1 VDVTNPWFQFGVQVF
16 VGTIAGG
23 VTNTIAVWMLF
34 NPKQPRF
41 GFQGAIPKNQARLAK
56 SLGRTVGERLL
67 TPGDLQSEL
76 ARPEFRIA
84 FEARLQ
90 DVIAMILTSR
100 DPLIDK
106 VPASAVTALEGAM
119 TAYLPVAMS
128 KLGGFLGQPAT
139 RMKVRTALHGMF
151 NRFVED
157 MRFHERIFAKLMM
170 TEKKFDTVL
179 DAIERDGVEQVVGL
193 LEEPEVRA
201 EVSKAI
207 HDAILAYLQKP
218 ISDILGDVEARKDP
232 DAPRRLAAAAG
243 PVIWDWIDEQLPEL
257 VKKLDVQTM
266 VERKVMAF
274 SVERVEEILLMV
286 IEKELRM
293 IIIAGYVLGALV
305 GAVSFGIQR
314 LVGFV

>member
-1 VDVTNPWFQFGVQVF
+1 VDVNNPWVQFGIQVF

-23 VTNTIAVWMLF
+23 ITNTIAVWMLF

-41 GFQGAIPKNQARLAK
+41 GFQGAIPKNQARLAR
-56 SLGRTVGERLL
+56 SLGQTVGEKLL

-76 ARPEFRIA
+76 SRPEFRAA
-84 FEARLQ
+84 FESRLR

-100 DPLIDK
+100 EPLIDK
-106 VPASAVTALEGAM
+106 VPPAVVAALENAT
-119 TAYLPVAMS
+119 TAYLPVAMT
-128 KLGGFLGQPAT
+128 KLGAFLGQPTT
-139 RMKVRTALHGMF
+139 RVKLRDALHGMF
-151 NRFVED
+151 NRFVDD
-157 MRFHERIFAKLMM
+157 MRFHERVFAKLMM

-179 DAIERDGVEQVVGL
+179 DAIEKDGVEQVVGL
-193 LEEPEVRA
+193 LEEPEVR
-201 EVSKAI
+201 EEISKAI

-232 DAPRRLAAAAG
+232 NAPARLAAAAA
-243 PVIWDWIDEQLPEL
+243 PVIWDWIDEQIPEL
-257 VKKLDVQTM
+257 VKKLDVRSM

-305 GAVSFGIQR
+305 GAASFGIQK
-314 LVGFV
+314 LIGL

>member
-1 VDVTNPWFQFGVQVF
+1 MDVQNPWVQFGIQVF

-56 SLGRTVGERLL
+56 SLGQTVGERLL

-76 ARPEFRIA
+76 SRPEFRAA
-84 FEARLQ
+84 FESRLR
-90 DVIAMILTSR
+90 DVITMMLTSR
-100 DPLIDK
+100 EPLIDK
-106 VPASAVTALEGAM
+106 VPPAVVAALENAT
-119 TAYLPVAMS
+119 TAYLPVAMT
-128 KLGGFLGQPAT
+128 KLGAFLGQPTT
-139 RMKVRTALHGMF
+139 RVKLRDALHGMF
-151 NRFVED
+151 NRFVDD

-179 DAIERDGVEQVVGL
+179 DAIEKDGVEQVVGL
-193 LEEPEVRA
+193 LEEPEVR
-201 EVSKAI
+201 EEISKAI

-218 ISDILGDVEARKDP
+218 ISDVLGDVEARKDP
-232 DAPRRLAAAAG
+232 NAPARLAASAA
-243 PVIWDWIDEQLPEL
+243 PVIWDWIDEQIPEL
-257 VKKLDVQTM
+257 VKKLDVKSM

-305 GAVSFGIQR
+305 GVASFGIQK
-314 LVGFV
+314 LIGL

>member
-1 VDVTNPWFQFGVQVF
+1 VSVANPWVDFGIQVF

-23 VTNTIAVWMLF
+23 ITNTIAVWMLF

-56 SLGRTVGERLL
+56 SLGQTVGEKLL

-76 ARPEFRIA
+76 SRPEFRAA
-84 FEARLQ
+84 FESRLR

-100 DPLIDK
+100 EPLIDK
-106 VPASAVTALEGAM
+106 VPPAVVAALENAT
-119 TAYLPVAMS
+119 TAYLPVAMT
-128 KLGGFLGQPAT
+128 KLGAFLGQPTT
-139 RMKVRTALHGMF
+139 RVKLRDALHGMF
-151 NRFVED
+151 NRFVDD
-157 MRFHERIFAKLMM
+157 MRFHERVFAKLMM

-179 DAIERDGVEQVVGL
+179 DAIEKDGVEQVVGL
-193 LEEPEVRA
+193 LEEPEVR
-201 EVSKAI
+201 EEISKAI

-218 ISDILGDVEARKDP
+218 ISDIIGDVEARKDP
-232 DAPRRLAAAAG
+232 DAPARLAAAAA
-243 PVIWDWIDEQLPEL
+243 PVIWDWIDEQIPEL
-257 VKKLDVQTM
+257 VKKLDVRSM

-305 GAVSFGIQR
+305 GAASFGVQKLIG
-314 LVGFV
+314 L

>member
-1 VDVTNPWFQFGVQVF
+1 MDVNNPWVQFGIQVF

-23 VTNTIAVWMLF
+23 ITNTIAVWMLF

-41 GFQGAIPKNQARLAK
+41 GFQGAIPKNQARLAR
-56 SLGRTVGERLL
+56 SLGQTVGEKLL

-76 ARPEFRIA
+76 SRPEFRAA
-84 FEARLQ
+84 FESRLR

-100 DPLIDK
+100 EPLIDK
-106 VPASAVTALEGAM
+106 VPPAVVAALENAT
-119 TAYLPVAMS
+119 TAYLPVAMT
-128 KLGGFLGQPAT
+128 KLGAFLGQPTT
-139 RMKVRTALHGMF
+139 RVKLRDALHGMF
-151 NRFVED
+151 NRFVDD
-157 MRFHERIFAKLMM
+157 MRFHERVFAKLMM

-179 DAIERDGVEQVVGL
+179 DAIEKDGVEQVVGL
-193 LEEPEVRA
+193 LEEPEVR
-201 EVSKAI
+201 EEISKAI

-232 DAPRRLAAAAG
+232 DAPARLAAAAA
-243 PVIWDWIDEQLPEL
+243 PVIWDWIDEQIPEL
-257 VKKLDVQTM
+257 VKKLDVRSM

-305 GAVSFGIQR
+305 GIASFGLQKLIG
-314 LVGFV
+314 L

>member
-41 GFQGAIPKNQARLAK
+41 GFQGAIPKNQGRLAK

-67 TPGDLQSEL
+67 TPGDLQNEL
-76 ARPEFRIA
+76 ARPEFRVA

-106 VPASAVTALEGAM
+106 VPPSAVTALEGAM

-139 RMKVRTALHGMF
+139 RVKVRTALHGMF
-151 NRFVED
+151 NRLVED

-170 TEKKFDTVL
+170 TEKKFDVVL
-179 DAIERDGVEQVVGL
+179 DAIERDAVEQVVGL
-193 LEEPEVRA
+193 LEEPEVRE

-232 DAPRRLAAAAG
+232 EAPRRLAAAYG
-243 PVIWDWIDEQLPEL
+243 PVIWDWVDEQLPEL

-266 VERKVMAF
+266 VERKVSAF
-274 SVERVEEILLMV
+274 SVERVEELLLMV

-305 GAVSFGIQR
+305 GGVSFGIQR
-314 LVGFV
+314 LAGLV

>member
-1 VDVTNPWFQFGVQVF
+1 VDVNNPWVQFGIQVF

-23 VTNTIAVWMLF
+23 ITNTIAVWMLF

-41 GFQGAIPKNQARLAK
+41 GFQGAIPKNQARLAR
-56 SLGRTVGERLL
+56 SLGQTVGEKLL
-67 TPGDLQSEL
+67 TPGDLQGEL
-76 ARPEFRIA
+76 SRPEFRAA
-84 FEARLQ
+84 FESRLR

-100 DPLIDK
+100 EPLIDK
-106 VPASAVTALEGAM
+106 VPPAVVAALENAT
-119 TAYLPVAMS
+119 TAYLPVAMT
-128 KLGGFLGQPAT
+128 KLGAFLGQPTT
-139 RMKVRTALHGMF
+139 RVKLRDALHGMF
-151 NRFVED
+151 NRFVDD
-157 MRFHERIFAKLMM
+157 MRFHERVFAKLMM

-179 DAIERDGVEQVVGL
+179 DAIEKDGVEQVVGL
-193 LEEPEVRA
+193 LEEPEVR
-201 EVSKAI
+201 EEISKAI

-232 DAPRRLAAAAG
+232 NAPARLAAAAA
-243 PVIWDWIDEQLPEL
+243 PVIWDWIDEQIPEL
-257 VKKLDVQTM
+257 VKKLDVRSM

-305 GAVSFGIQR
+305 GAASFGLQKLIG
-314 LVGFV
+314 L

>member
-1 VDVTNPWFQFGVQVF
+1 MDPNNLWVKLGIQVF
-16 VGTIAGG
+16 VGTFAGG
-23 VTNTIAVWMLF
+23 ITNTIAVWMLF

-56 SLGRTVGERLL
+56 SLGRTVGEKLL

-76 ARPEFRIA
+76 SRPEFRAA
-84 FEARLQ
+84 FESRLEE
-90 DVIAMILTSR
+90 VIAMMLTSR
-100 DPLIDK
+100 EPLIDK
-106 VPASAVTALEGAM
+106 VPPAVVTALEGA
-119 TAYLPVAMS
+119 TTSYLPVAMT
-128 KLGGFLGQPAT
+128 KLGAFLGQPTT
-139 RMKVRTALHGMF
+139 RVKLRDALHKMF
-151 NRFVED
+151 NRFVDD

-179 DAIERDGVEQVVGL
+179 DAIETDGVEQVVGL
-193 LEEPEVRA
+193 LEEPEVRD
-201 EVSKAI
+201 EISKAI
-207 HDAILAYLQKP
+207 HDAIIAYLQKP

-232 DAPRRLAAAAG
+232 DAPRRIAASAA
-243 PVIWDWIDEQLPEL
+243 PVIWDWIDQQIPEL
-257 VKKLDVQTM
+257 VKKLDVQSM

-305 GAVSFGIQR
+305 GLITFGIQR
-314 LVGFV
+314 LVGL

>member
-1 VDVTNPWFQFGVQVF
+1 MSLENPWVQFGIQVF

-34 NPKQPRF
+34 NPKQSRF

-76 ARPEFRIA
+76 SRPEFRAA
-84 FEARLQ
+84 FEARLR

-100 DPLIDK
+100 EPLIDK
-106 VPASAVTALEGAM
+106 VPPAVVTALESAT
-119 TAYLPVAMS
+119 TAYLPVAMT
-128 KLGGFLGQPAT
+128 KLGAFLGQPTT
-139 RMKVRTALHGMF
+139 RVKVREALHGMF
-151 NRFVED
+151 NRFVDD

-179 DAIERDGVEQVVGL
+179 DAIEKDGVEQLVGL
-193 LEEPEVRA
+193 LEEPEIRQ
-201 EVSKAI
+201 EISKAI

-218 ISDILGDVEARKDP
+218 ISDVLGDVEARKDP
-232 DAPRRLAAAAG
+232 DAPRRLAASAA
-243 PVIWDWIDEQLPEL
+243 PVIWDWIDEQIPEL
-257 VKKLDVQTM
+257 VKKLDVQAM

-305 GAVSFGIQR
+305 GAASFGLQK
-314 LVGFV
+314 LVGL

>member
-1 VDVTNPWFQFGVQVF
+1 VDPNNPWVQLGIQVF
-16 VGTIAGG
+16 VGTFAGG
-23 VTNTIAVWMLF
+23 ITNTIAVWMLF

-41 GFQGAIPKNQARLAK
+41 GFQGAIPKNQARLAR

-76 ARPEFRIA
+76 SRPEFREA
-84 FEARLQ
+84 FESRLQ
-90 DVIAMILTSR
+90 EVIAMVLTSR
-100 DPLIDK
+100 EPLIDK
-106 VPASAVTALEGAM
+106 VPPAVVTALEGA
-119 TAYLPVAMS
+119 TTSYLPVAMT
-128 KLGGFLGQPAT
+128 KLGAFLGQPGT
-139 RMKVRTALHGMF
+139 RVKLRGALHSMF

-193 LEEPEVRA
+193 LEEPEVR
-201 EVSKAI
+201 EEISKAI

-218 ISDILGDVEARKDP
+218 ISDIIGDVEARKDP
-232 DAPRRLAAAAG
+232 DAPRRIAAAAA
-243 PVIWDWIDEQLPEL
+243 PVIWDWIDQQIPEL
-257 VKKLDVQTM
+257 VKKLDVQAM

-305 GAVSFGIQR
+305 GLVTFGIQK
-314 LVGFV
+314 LIGL